1 MPGGTSGA
9 MSGQPF
15 ECGPCGYTTDDK
27 KDWRKH
33 LTTKKHLSITAAGGA
48 RESCPDCGKTYKY
61 ASGVSRHRK
70 TCEPRNASA
79 PLSQIRTMLQELV
92 RETKEASPVTHVTNT
107 YNTTN
112 RMTINLFLNEQ
123 CKEAMDLGDFI
134 DSVTVSLED
143 LRYTCDHGYVKGI
156 TRILAQ
162 RLRVLG
168 PTERPIHCVD
178 GKRLQF
184 YVKDAGA
191 WERDGDGERIDKS
204 IHDVSHKQIQR
215 IKEWERDHP
224 NWDADER
231 GTTEYLAV
239 VRNVMGGVDPIGV
252 AQRVENIKRELGA
265 STGIRDAIENA

>member
-1 MPGGTSGA
+1 MPRAG
-9 MSGQPF
+9 F
-15 ECGPCGYTTDDK
+15 ECRPCGYFTTDR

-33 LTTKKHLSITAAGGA
+33 QQTRKHV
-48 RESCPDCGKTYKY
+48 ESVSPGRVACPACGKTYKY

-70 TCEPRNASA
+70 QCSGIPGETGVA
-79 PLSQIRTMLQELV
+79 QIHSMLRELV
-92 RETKEASPVTHVTNT
+92 QTRPAVTHVSNT

-112 RMTINLFLNEQ
+112 KMTLNLFLNER

-156 TRILAQ
+156 TNIFNKS
-162 RLRVLG
+162 LRGLG

-191 WERDGDGERIDKS
+191 WEKDGNGERIDRS

-215 IKEWERDHP
+215 IKEWERGHP
-224 NWDADER
+224 NWDANEQ

-239 VRNVMGGVDPIGV
+239 VRSVMGGIDPNETT
-252 AQRVENIKRELGA
+252 QCVENIKRELSS
-265 STGIRDAIENA
+265 STGIKNAIEDS